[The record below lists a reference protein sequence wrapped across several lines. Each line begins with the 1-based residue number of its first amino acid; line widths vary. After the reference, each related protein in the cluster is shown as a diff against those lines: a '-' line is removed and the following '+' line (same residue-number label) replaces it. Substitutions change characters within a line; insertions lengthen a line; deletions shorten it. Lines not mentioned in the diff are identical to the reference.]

1 MKSAGHVIRLLKE
14 RDPNLLIA
22 EADLWD
28 LLPAARGITVVL
40 RDGRVLPLVLGDN
53 PARQLLHLWSV
64 ETREG

>member
-14 RDPNLLIA
+14 RDSSLLIA

-28 LLPAARGITVVL
+28 LIPASRGITVVL
-40 RDGRVLPLVLGDN
+40 RDGRVLPLVLGDR
-53 PARQLLHLWSV
+53 PARELLHLWSV

>member
-22 EADLWD
+22 EGDLWD
-28 LLPAARGITVVL
+28 LLPAARGITVIL
-40 RDGRVLPLVLGDN
+40 KDGRVLPLILTDG

-64 ETREG
+64 ETKG